1 MADLSLQYAVARFV
15 PGGNRDSGDLEIVQP
30 CDGGIILGVIDGL
43 GHGDE
48 AAAAAAVARGII
60 AQHPEDSLIA
70 LVVRCHE
77 ALRETRGVVL
87 SLASI
92 DPRHASLG
100 WLGIGNVQAI
110 VQRGDGAVLPSR
122 AELLLRP
129 GVVGAGDLPTLQ
141 TSVIPLHPLDTLIF
155 ATDGIRTQFADNLV
169 ITGPPQTVAD
179 GILKDY
185 CQGSDDALVLVAR
198 VG

>member
-15 PGGNRDSGDLEIVQP
+15 PPGNRDSGDREIVRP
-30 CDGGIILGVIDGL
+30 CDGGIVIGVIDGL

-48 AAAAAAVARGII
+48 AAAAAAIARDVI

-77 ALRETRGVVL
+77 ALRQTRGVVL
-87 SLASI
+87 SIASI
-92 DPRHASLG
+92 DPRNASLS

-141 TSVIPLHPLDTLIF
+141 TSVIPLHSLDTLIF
-155 ATDGIRTQFADNLV
+155 ATDGIQTQFADNLV

-185 CQGSDDALVLVAR
+185 CQGNDDALVLVAR
-198 VG
+198 VS